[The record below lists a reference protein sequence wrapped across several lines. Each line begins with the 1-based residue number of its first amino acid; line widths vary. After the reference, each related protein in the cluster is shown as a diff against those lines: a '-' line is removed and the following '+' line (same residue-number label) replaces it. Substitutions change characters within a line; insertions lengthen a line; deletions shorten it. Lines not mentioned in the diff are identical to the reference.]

1 MIRKAVPYVA
11 VGLAALMLAFGI
23 FRKEFRSIYVNAR
36 AICYSCI
43 GLE

>member
-1 MIRKAVPYVA
+1 MMKKAAPYIVIS
-11 VGLAALMLAFGI
+11 LAALMLAAGI
-23 FRKEFRSIYVNAR
+23 FRKEFRQLYVNAR